1 MTGPS
6 PAAAA
11 ARLFAARFGGQPD
24 GLWRAPGRVNLIGEH
39 TDYNEGF
46 ALPFAIQPAVYVA
59 AAARTDGVLALVSRA
74 YGPVIEV
81 ATTELAPGNP
91 AGWAAYPAGM
101 AWAMRAA
108 GHALGGA
115 SIAIDAD
122 LPAGAGLSSS
132 AALESATGLAL
143 ADLYGAA
150 VPRAELAALGRRAEN
165 DFAGAPTGL
174 MDQMA
179 VLLGQAAHALLL
191 DCQAGTGTLVPLD
204 LAADRLALLVIDTR
218 ADHELSTGEYGE
230 RRRACETAARALGAR
245 SLREVGDVT
254 ALSGLDPV
262 LRRRARHVVTENG
275 RVLAAVAL
283 LRAGRPG
290 DLGPL
295 LTASHA
301 SLRDDFGVSWPQAD
315 AAVEAAI
322 SAGALGARMTGG
334 GFGGSVIALVPET
347 AEAAVTVAVADRFA
361 SVSWRPPVVSRAE
374 PADGA
379 GRIR

>member
-1 MTGPS
+1 MIGPS
-6 PAAAA
+6 AATAA
-11 ARLFAARFGGQPD
+11 ARLFAERFGGQPD
-24 GLWRAPGRVNLIGEH
+24 GIWRAPGRVNLIGEH
-39 TDYNEGF
+39 TDYNGGF
-46 ALPFAIQPAVYVA
+46 ALPFAIQPGVYVA
-59 AAARTDGVLALVSRA
+59 AAARADGVLALVSRA

-143 ADLYGAA
+143 ADLYGEA
-150 VPRAELAALGRRAEN
+150 VPRSELAALGRRAEN

-179 VLLGQAAHALLL
+179 VLLGRAAHALLL

-218 ADHELSTGEYGE
+218 AGHELRTGEYGE
-230 RRRACETAARALGAR
+230 RRRACAAAARALGAR
-245 SLREVGDVT
+245 SLREIGDVT

-262 LRRRARHVVTENG
+262 LRHRARHVVSENA
-275 RVLAAVAL
+275 RVLSAVAL
-283 LRAGRPG
+283 LRAGRPAG
-290 DLGPL
+290 LGPL

-301 SLRDDFGVSWPQAD
+301 SLRDDFEVSWPQAD
-315 AAVEAAI
+315 AAVEAAAG
-322 SAGALGARMTGG
+322 AGALGARMTGG
-334 GFGGSVIALVPET
+334 GFGGSVIALVPAT
-347 AEAAVTVAVADRFA
+347 AEAEVTAAVAAWFA
-361 SVSWRPPVVSRAE
+361 RAGWRPPVVSRAE
-374 PADGA
+374 PSDGA
-379 GRIR
+379 SRMR